1 MVELEKRGIPT
12 VSWTAEQFVGDAR
25 RTAQTFG
32 IPGLPLAVMSLPFTN
47 QPVDSIRGMVD
58 KALADVVAGLT
69 GKVAEDPIHEEITLL
84 TDETLTFDGDD
95 LLECVDRL
103 NERFLEYGW
112 SDGFPLRAP
121 TPEAVE
127 RMCQGFS
134 QSPDEVIVTLEP
146 GFGIGTL
153 HVIAANAVMAG

>member
-1 MVELEKRGIPT
+1 MVEFEKRGIPT

-32 IPGLPLAVMSLPFTN
+32 IPGLPLGVTSLPFTN
-47 QPVDSIRGMVD
+47 QPVDSIRGMVA
-58 KALADVVAGLT
+58 KAIGDVVAGLT
-69 GKVAEDPIHEEITLL
+69 EQVAEDPIHEEITLL
-84 TDETLTFDGDD
+84 ADETLTFDSDD
-95 LLECVDRL
+95 LLACVDRL

-127 RMCQGFS
+127 RMCRDS
-134 QSPDEVIVTLEP
+134 RKAPTKLSSP
-146 GFGIGTL
+146 
-153 HVIAANAVMAG
+153 